1 MFSFRRIMLILM
13 TTLCV
18 GSSQTMA
25 AQDKATVILKMAT
38 IAPKGHAMTH
48 RMDEFNEEIIKATG
62 NEVSF
67 KIYWGGVQGDD
78 DNVFR
83 KIRLGQLHGGFFSG
97 YSLGHIVP
105 EIRVT
110 ELPYIFEN
118 EEEVEFVRDQ
128 LKDVMFNHFED
139 KGFVVLGSFIDI
151 GFMYQFYK
159 EPVTTLDELKKIR
172 CWVPGDDSL
181 ALAFYKSMNIQ
192 PVPLS
197 VNDVMTSVSTNLIDS
212 AAMTPFGAVSFR
224 WFTRFNYMSDYPI
237 MNVVGAN
244 IVSKRIWNKIS
255 PENRKIILDIAN
267 RYCNKQK
274 EDLKKANEES
284 IDLLK
289 KAGITV
295 LHVDLKKDSEKVSY
309 LIEAGKAAREDQV
322 GVLYSQDLMDKTLIL
337 IDEYRKQVSEKHDL
351 PVAKTY

>member
-1 MFSFRRIMLILM
+1 MFNFRHVLTFVVLIACL
-13 TTLCV
+13 V
-18 GSSQTMA
+18 SPHAMA
-25 AQDKATVILKMAT
+25 AQDQATLILKVAT
-38 IAPKGHAMTH
+38 IAPKGHAMTQ

-62 NEVSF
+62 NDVGF

-110 ELPYIFEN
+110 ELPYLFN
-118 EEEVEFVRDQ
+118 NDDEVEYVRDQ
-128 LKDVMFNHFED
+128 LKDVMSKLFED
-139 KGFVVLGSFIDI
+139 KGFVVLGGFIDI

-172 CWVPGDDSL
+172 CWVPGDDTL
-181 ALAFYKSMNIQ
+181 ALAFYKSMDIQ
-192 PVPLS
+192 PVPLA

-212 AAMTPFGAVSFR
+212 AAMTPFGAVTFR
-224 WFTRFNYMSDYPI
+224 WFTRFKYMSDYPI

-244 IVSKRIWNKIS
+244 IISKPIWNKIS
-255 PENRKIILDIAN
+255 PENQKIIIEISD
-267 RYCNKQK
+267 RYSKQQK
-274 EDLKKANEES
+274 ADLKKANEES

-295 LHVDLKKDSEKVSY
+295 LHVDPNKDQAKIHY
-309 LIEAGKAAREDQV
+309 LIKAGEAARENQV
-322 GVLYSQDLMDKTLIL
+322 GVLYSRDLMDKTLSL
-337 IDEYRKQVSEKHDL
+337 VDEYRKQHSEKRES
-351 PVAKTY
+351 PVAKTN